1 MERRR
6 LVRMRQQRVPMRQR
20 LVRMRRQQVLE
31 RRRLAQLLELLL
43 FCRKQPVQ

>member
-1 MERRR
+1 MERR
-6 LVRMRQQRVPMRQR
+6 LVRMRQRQVR
-20 LVRMRRQQVLE
+20 LVRMLRQQVLE